1 MPSCTLSHPLPA
13 GKKMYIT
20 LASDSSGLV
29 SVHLSLDG
37 KERKCSDPFL
47 KAAAIRIKEYLQG
60 KRREFKVKISP
71 SALEWATP
79 FQREVWRTTSRIPYG
94 ETRTYGQIAVD
105 IGRPKSARAVGN
117 ALGKN
122 PLPLIIPCHRVVSS
136 SGLGGFSGG
145 GTEIKVFLLA
155 VEGREKL

>member
-1 MPSCTLSHPLPA
+1 MPSCTLSHPLQSDRPF
-13 GKKMYIT
+13 YIT
-20 LASDSSGLV
+20 LASDGSGLV
-29 SVHLSLDG
+29 SVHLSLDCM
-37 KERKCSDPFL
+37 ERKCTDPFL

-60 KRREFKVKISP
+60 KRRDFEVKISP

-79 FQREVWRTTSRIPYG
+79 FQRDVWKATSRIPYG
-94 ETRTYGQIAVD
+94 ETRTYGEIAVE
-105 IGRPKSARAVGN
+105 IGRPRSARAVGN

-122 PLPLIIPCHRVVSS
+122 PLPIIVPCHRVVSS

-145 GTEIKVFLLA
+145 GTEIKRFLLG